1 MLLVGGVGVRSACGR
16 GGVRSACGERG
27 GGECLWEGWE

>member
-1 MLLVGGVGVRSACGR
+1 MGGVGVSACGGR